1 MYTFHVTD
9 EQTYPCGNG
18 KASGWKDEQ
27 DAASHYHR
35 WSQTRVYEV
44 SVLLL
49 GAAAMDSC
57 TQNCYVDVLRRC
69 CLATLSA
76 SIFRWGWL

>member
-9 EQTYPCGNG
+9 EQAYVCGNG

-35 WSQTRVYEV
+35 WS
-44 SVLLL
+44 LL

-57 TQNCYVDVLRRC
+57 TQSCYVDVLRRC

-76 SIFRWGWL
+76 STFRWGWL